1 MSLNDFQRT
10 NATGPQALY
19 QLPQASSRTYSPTH
33 TPAKKVVVQS
43 LALSRLP
50 GAMRAMGWHTAA
62 ALMQRWFDSPAWAM
76 PESWKDSSTL
86 PNPLS
91 LKPAECDQSIVTME
105 WAMGFER
112 CREAVEVAESLLTT
126 PNALIRLQKLLKSAG
141 WNGEGTKALGSYSMS
156 ALQMD
161 AFSQINFVKFGEV
174 WNSLDDM
181 YGALGKAI
189 LKVGVVGEAFTE
201 INPVTKQRHY
211 LFHVEKVGFYIR
223 DNYDFNGLQYLG
235 TWTEDRVLTK
245 AETAFT
251 LSLHGQLV
259 LRLKEGP
266 FAAVTNGDFRDYR
279 DKTGKGGDFIIYSD
293 VLWKKSG
300 QVIDLGGWV

>member
-33 TPAKKVVVQS
+33 TPAKTVVVQS

-76 PESWKDSSTL
+76 PEAWKEDKTQPES
-86 PNPLS
+86 LS
-91 LKPAECDQSIVTME
+91 LKPVHCDESIVKME

-112 CREAVEVAESLLTT
+112 CREAVEVAESLLTI
-126 PNALIRLQKLLKSAG
+126 PNALIRLQELLKSAD
-141 WNGEGTKALGSYSMS
+141 WDGEGTKALGSYSMS

-161 AFSQINFVKFGEV
+161 ACSQINFVKFGEV

-181 YGALGKAI
+181 YGALGKAV
-189 LKVGVVGEAFTE
+189 LKVGVVGEAFTKL
-201 INPVTKQRHY
+201 NPATKQLHH

-223 DNYDFNGLQYLG
+223 DHYDFNGLQYLG

-279 DKTGKGGDFIIYSD
+279 DKIGKGGDFIIYSD

>member
-50 GAMRAMGWHTAA
+50 GAMRAMGWHTSA

-76 PESWKDSSTL
+76 PEAWKERKTQPD
-86 PNPLS
+86 PLS
-91 LKPAECDQSIVTME
+91 LKPAQCDESIVKME
-105 WAMGFER
+105 WAMGYER
-112 CREAVEVAESLLTT
+112 CREAVDEAESLLTT
-126 PNALIRLQKLLKSAG
+126 SNGIERLKDLLKRSG
-141 WNGEGTKALGSYSMS
+141 WMGYGARKLGSNLMS
-156 ALQMD
+156 SLQMD
-161 AFSQINFVKFGEV
+161 VVSQVNFIRFGSA
-174 WNSLDDM
+174 WHSLDDM
-181 YGALGKAI
+181 YGALGNAV

-201 INPVTKQRHY
+201 VNPVTKQLRH

-223 DNYDFNGLQYLG
+223 DHYDFNGLQYLG

>member
-50 GAMRAMGWHTAA
+50 GAMRAMGWHTSA

-76 PESWKDSSTL
+76 PEAWKERKTQPD
-86 PNPLS
+86 PLS
-91 LKPAECDQSIVTME
+91 LKPAQCDESIVKME
-105 WAMGFER
+105 WAMGYER
-112 CREAVEVAESLLTT
+112 CREAVDEAESLLTT
-126 PNALIRLQKLLKSAG
+126 SNGIERLKDLLKRSG
-141 WNGEGTKALGSYSMS
+141 WMGYGARKLGSNLMS
-156 ALQMD
+156 SLQMD
-161 AFSQINFVKFGEV
+161 VVSQVNFIRFGSA
-174 WNSLDDM
+174 WHSLDDM
-181 YGALGKAI
+181 YGALGNAV

-201 INPVTKQRHY
+201 VNPVTKQLRH
-211 LFHVEKVGFYIR
+211 LFHVERVGFYIR
-223 DNYDFNGLQYLG
+223 DHYDFNGLQYLG